1 MRLPIYY
8 KVPRS
13 EHYTFQEAS
22 MNTITFMSG
31 LLTFYLKGEIST
43 NQNLLKLKSPN
54 TILAI
59 IPLGSANATIPVDA
73 VASADT
79 DFKLNLKRFIV
90 GVVICLLSFS
100 LFSDSIIYGI
110 VLLLW
115 GASMVITSFVTR
127 LSVTTTGSITYYL
140 SFSIFE
146 KSKAYQAQQLIEN
159 MSKGRLD
166 DTNSRQVAE
175 AQTNA
180 IVDAIKSN
188 KYKYATEL

>member
-1 MRLPIYY
+1 
-8 KVPRS
+8 
-13 EHYTFQEAS
+13 

-31 LLTFYLKGEIST
+31 LLTFYLKGEVST
-43 NQNLLKLKSPN
+43 DQNFLKLKSPN

-59 IPLGSANATIPVDA
+59 IPLGSTSSTIPVNT

-100 LFSDSIIYGI
+100 LFSDSIIYGV

-127 LSVTTTGSITYYL
+127 LYVTTTGSMTYDL
-140 SFSIFE
+140 SFLIFE
-146 KSKAYQAQQLIEN
+146 KSKAYQAKQLIEN
-159 MSKGRLD
+159 MIEGRLD

-180 IVDAIKSN
+180 IVDAIKN
-188 KYKYATEL
+188 K